1 MRARLAL
8 LLLLALSAC
17 GFQLRGVY
25 TLPFD
30 KLYIA
35 LPETNELRVALQRG
49 IATGTRTQVVDNAT
63 GATATLHVVRD
74 VSAKNILSIGSDGRV
89 REFQL
94 ARTFAF
100 RVQDREGR
108 DLLPESSLAVIR
120 DITFSDAAVL
130 SKESEEVLLWRDI
143 QNDLVQ
149 QILRRLAA
157 AKVQARAD

>member
-1 MRARLAL
+1 MLARLAL

-108 DLLPESSLAVIR
+108 DLLPESSLAV
-120 DITFSDAAVL
+120 
-130 SKESEEVLLWRDI
+130 ESEEVLLWRDI